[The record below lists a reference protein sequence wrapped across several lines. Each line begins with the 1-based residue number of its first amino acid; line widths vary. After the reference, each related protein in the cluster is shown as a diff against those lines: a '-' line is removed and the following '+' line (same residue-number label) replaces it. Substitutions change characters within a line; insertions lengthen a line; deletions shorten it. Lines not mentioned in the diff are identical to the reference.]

1 MGEHGLDV
9 APARHREQ
17 LDVVR
22 QQAAQRDP
30 LAGGQEPAGCLLGVQ
45 ADVGAEVQPAAD
57 GDAPHEGLAVVRD
70 DPEVVSGGV
79 ADVLGQR
86 EFDVAHRVGGGRAV
100 ERGGQ
105 LAAGAHAHRPGPEG
119 LDERALP
126 VPGYVLDAVPGGRRF
141 GCGGAEVDL
150 ERLGEGRPQPGSPLL
165 ELAVEVS
172 GRVALAPGVQAAR
185 TERGHLLVDELRELL
200 ERGGPLAV
208 AAAEHDVGHAGQV
221 RMVFGEPP
229 READGVVGGCAVV
242 GGGDDGDRP
251 VAWQIIDVVVQGGDI
266 CAEPQLGCPC
276 GDLFGGFFGRA
287 EVRAVQGQQ
296 GRAVAG
302 AGRLL
307 RR

>member
-1 MGEHGLDV
+1 MPSAAFPVEASF
-9 APARHREQ
+9 APSAGWFFQ
-17 LDVVR
+17 VTPVSD
-22 QQAAQRDP
+22 QALVLPRYTST
-30 LAGGQEPAGCLLGVQ
+30 PALL
-45 ADVGAEVQPAAD
+45 
-57 GDAPHEGLAVVRD
+57 
-70 DPEVVSGGV
+70 
-79 ADVLGQR
+79 
-86 EFDVAHRVGGGRAV
+86 
-100 ERGGQ
+100 
-105 LAAGAHAHRPGPEG
+105 
-119 LDERALP
+119 
-126 VPGYVLDAVPGGRRF
+126 
-141 GCGGAEVDL
+141 
-150 ERLGEGRPQPGSPLL
+150 
-165 ELAVEVS
+165 
-172 GRVALAPGVQAAR
+172 
-185 TERGHLLVDELRELL
+185 GHLLVDELRELL